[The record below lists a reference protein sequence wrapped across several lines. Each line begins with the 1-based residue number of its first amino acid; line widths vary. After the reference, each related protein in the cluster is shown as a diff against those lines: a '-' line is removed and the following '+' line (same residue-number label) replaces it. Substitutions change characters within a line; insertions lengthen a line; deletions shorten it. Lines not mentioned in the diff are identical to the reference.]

1 MVVTS
6 AKSTCMEQIKWFD
19 RKFNF
24 ASEQNIFPALL
35 ERLEGTAILLKH
47 KLASIPEE
55 HLVAKPGDTW
65 SIQENVGHLLDL
77 EPIWHGRLEDILLQ
91 KEYLRPADLQNKK
104 TDLAQHNEH
113 SLTTIL
119 EEFTSQRTETLAR
132 LKNLNE
138 TEVFR
143 YALHPRL
150 KKPMRTMDLFLF
162 VAEHDDH
169 HLARISELQRKLAKR

>member
-1 MVVTS
+1 M
-6 AKSTCMEQIKWFD
+6 KQIKWFD
-19 RKFNF
+19 RKFDF
-24 ASEQNIFPALL
+24 ASEQNIFPGIL
-35 ERLEGTAILLKH
+35 ERLEGTSVLLNH
-47 KLASIPEE
+47 KLNAIPKE
-55 HLVAKPGDTW
+55 HLTAKPGNTW

-91 KEYLRPADLQNKK
+91 KEYLRPADLENKK
-104 TDLAQHNEH
+104 TDLAEHNEK
-113 SLTTIL
+113 SLTAIL
-119 EEFTSQRTETLAR
+119 EEFTQHRTKTLAL

-169 HLARISELQRKLAKR
+169 HLARISELQRTLAKH